1 MVTLAGLQ
9 NVVAGGGSNDGQGD
23 GAAIVER
30 PAIRGW
36 TLKSTRRVATNVGG
50 CATREKDR
58 VGRRVGSEREG
69 GRERERTRENLRPP
83 VNSYRT
89 SYRAYTYVH
98 ACVSTRVAREHA
110 RRMVYSFG
118 KFSHAADGYS

>member
-1 MVTLAGLQ
+1 MDSKVHPK
-9 NVVAGGGSNDGQGD
+9 GSY
-23 GAAIVER
+23 ER
-30 PAIRGW
+30 
-36 TLKSTRRVATNVGG
+36 RRV
-50 CATREKDR
+50 RD
-58 VGRRVGSEREG
+58 ERERQ
-69 GRERERTRENLRPP
+69 GRKKGQERERRRKRERTRENLRPP

-118 KFSHAADGYS
+118 KFSHAVDGYS

>member
-36 TLKSTRRVATNVGG
+36 TLKSTRRVATSVGG

-58 VGRRVGSEREG
+58 VGRRVRSEREG
-69 GRERERTRENLRPP
+69 GRGRENTGEF
-83 VNSYRT
+83 T
-89 SYRAYTYVH
+89 SPGEFLQDLISRVHVRA
-98 ACVSTRVAREHA
+98 RVREYA
-110 RRMVYSFG
+110 RR
-118 KFSHAADGYS
+118 ARARA